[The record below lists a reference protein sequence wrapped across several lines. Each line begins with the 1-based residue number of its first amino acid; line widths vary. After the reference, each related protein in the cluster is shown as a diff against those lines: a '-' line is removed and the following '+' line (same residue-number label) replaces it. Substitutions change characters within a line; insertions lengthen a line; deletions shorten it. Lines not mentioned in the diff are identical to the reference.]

1 VEGSENPGRTRVTK
15 GKKVVGEYEVK
26 K

>member
-15 GKKVVGEYEVK
+15 EKKVVGEYEVK